1 MDNIPSGMS
10 EMLAKL
16 MADEKFGE
24 MVESLK
30 SSFSADAESAHV
42 EEFSTAVAEGSADI
56 ENSESPVSAIPKL
69 SPELMSKLPE
79 IMGMLSSSEGGKKHT
94 SRMDDRKRLLN
105 AMKPFLSEK
114 RRSAVDSIV
123 NIAGIADLFGI

>member
-30 SSFSADAESAHV
+30 SSFSADAESAPA

-114 RRSAVDSIV
+114 RRNAVDSIV